1 MFSLDLEAWLE
12 FVEFV
17 IFTATTSTVWSPVV
31 LTALSTDG
39 SKNPRK
45 KPRSKACMVRKWNG
59 AGARRRGSWWS
70 SMEWGLAPCYLMR
83 SKYNETGGGLG
94 DRTDD
99 ELWFF
104 CGMNHCILKYVC
116 FAERRKTT
124 KNWVAISQRLE
135 AYIAILN
142 ISREDTE
149 CFGRLHRS
157 FDLFTEDIGQP
168 LWKPPRWRR
177 KDRKTLFAKRL
188 IPNPTWPLPFSSLY
202 ICDTF
207 AMYRKYHLETID

>member
-135 AYIAILN
+135 AYRHIEHFYRGYRMLRKA
-142 ISREDTE
+142 SSQ
-149 CFGRLHRS
+149 FWSFHRGHR
-157 FDLFTEDIGQP
+157 TAPVE
-168 LWKPPRWRR
+168 
-177 KDRKTLFAKRL
+177 T
-188 IPNPTWPLPFSSLY
+188 SSLKKKRSKY
-202 ICDTF
+202 SFRKKINTKSYFAATF
-207 AMYRKYHLETID
+207 LFFVHMWHLRYVS